1 MMLSVD
7 RVLSLN
13 VNVAYSALEDADLS
27 TVAARLDNAGLF
39 FDADDLSDD
48 TAYGSDLVTDCEV
61 VSHISD
67 LLILLFLLTRG
78 NDHKYDHYTDDKHHR
93 EHREK
98 ISTGI

>member
-13 VNVAYSALEDADLS
+13 VNVAYRTLEDADLC

-39 FDADDLSDD
+39 LDADDLADD
-48 TAYGSDLVTDCEV
+48 TADGRDLVTDCEV

-67 LLILLFLLTRG
+67 LLILLFLLA
-78 NDHKYDHYTDDKHHR
+78 
-93 EHREK
+93 
-98 ISTGI
+98 